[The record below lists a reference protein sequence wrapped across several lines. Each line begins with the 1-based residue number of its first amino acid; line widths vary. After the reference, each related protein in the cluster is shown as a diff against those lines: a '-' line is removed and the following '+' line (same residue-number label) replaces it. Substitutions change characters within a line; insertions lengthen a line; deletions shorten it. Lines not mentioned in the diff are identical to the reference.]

1 MTNDDADD
9 SDAPDDPVTRSMR
22 SVWLT
27 MREEDPPTRG
37 LADLMIAARAKAE
50 ALQPR
55 EPWWRRAFAV
65 MLRPPVLALA
75 TVVVLVGGA
84 VVINHR
90 GANLESPTRS
100 FAGGSSGVEQK
111 PAEEPTRSLER
122 QEALGGA
129 GSAATPGS
137 LPVAATGQASEP
149 PSLVLPSSIERPAIK
164 EPTKGEST
172 REKVGV
178 KSKGT
183 VEGKPDGRG
192 VNGKAAD
199 AVKLEIGEPAGL
211 EFGGLVIAKDD
222 APTTDSTAASIRTPA
237 IRTPAVPA
245 PPPKDAIQA
254 DGEAVT
260 QTSADVRSARSQGP
274 SVEQLVMQ
282 AEVAAGRKDCPAV
295 RVTVDRIK
303 KLDANVYKARVAKQ
317 AAIARCL
324 K

>member
-1 MTNDDADD
+1 VTNDDADD

-55 EPWWRRAFAV
+55 EPWWHRAFAV

-84 VVINHR
+84 VVINNR
-90 GANLESPTRS
+90 SANLDVPTRS
-100 FAGGSSGVEQK
+100 FAGDPPGVEQK
-111 PAEEPTRSLER
+111 PPAEERTRSLER
-122 QEALGGA
+122 PGAQRGA

-137 LPVAATGQASEP
+137 IPVAGTGQVAEP
-149 PSLVLPSSIERPAIK
+149 PSLGPASTIERPAIK
-164 EPTKGEST
+164 EPTKVPLQGAT
-172 REKVGV
+172 TKEKVGAN
-178 KSKGT
+178 SEGT
-183 VEGKPDGRG
+183 VEVKPDGRV
-192 VNGKAAD
+192 VNEKAAD
-199 AVKLEIGEPAGL
+199 ADKREIGEQTGL
-211 EFGGLVIAKDD
+211 DFGGLVIAKDD
-222 APTTDSTAASIRTPA
+222 APATDSTADSM
-237 IRTPAVPA
+237 RTPAVPA
-245 PPPKDAIQA
+245 PPSKGAQL

-260 QTSADVRSARSQGP
+260 QTSAGVRSARPQGP

-282 AEVAAGRKDCPAV
+282 AEIAAGRKDCPAV